1 MCNPI
6 EHGTNTIARYLFA
19 IKNDEKYFT
28 PCATR
33 ETFRISR
40 LLQKTDARGHRL
52 KRSVT
57 SIHKLATGTLS
68 SPLHLPSHPYQFHNT
83 ICSRHSSSKL
93 SFLLLESSL
102 LAAIRLIDNVVGD
115 TVISSPSPLFFFFFF
130 LSVTRS
136 RRERKQMLFTPCFAC
151 RNRGFRESG
160 SRAFVSKLVI
170 PVILSAI
177 FPDRTEH
184 LSKPFEYLRDVLPRN
199 WHNEREKWRNLS
211 RRREMFFFTM
221 MIKSF

>member
-1 MCNPI
+1 MYNPI
-6 EHGTNTIARYLFA
+6 EHDTNTIARYLFA

-68 SPLHLPSHPYQFHNT
+68 FPLHLPSHPYQFHNT
-83 ICSRHSSSKL
+83 IRSRHSSSKL

-115 TVISSPSPLFFFFFF
+115 TVISSPSPLFFFFFISF
-130 LSVTRS
+130 CNAISTRKEADVVHTVF
-136 RRERKQMLFTPCFAC
+136 RMPKQRISGIGVP
-151 RNRGFRESG
+151 GFCLETRDTGNPFCNFPG
-160 SRAFVSKLVI
+160 SNG
-170 PVILSAI
+170 
-177 FPDRTEH
+177 T
-184 LSKPFEYLRDVLPRN
+184 PFETFRISSWRFATKLAQRARKM
-199 WHNEREKWRNLS
+199 EEFIAEKGNV
-211 RRREMFFFTM
+211 FFYNDD
-221 MIKSF
+221 

>member
-6 EHGTNTIARYLFA
+6 EHDTNTIARYLFA

-83 ICSRHSSSKL
+83 IRSRHSSSKL

-130 LSVTRS
+130 FISFCNAISTRKEADVVHTVF
-136 RRERKQMLFTPCFAC
+136 RMPKQRISGIGVP
-151 RNRGFRESG
+151 GFCLETRDTGNPFCNFPG
-160 SRAFVSKLVI
+160 SNG
-170 PVILSAI
+170 
-177 FPDRTEH
+177 T
-184 LSKPFEYLRDVLPRN
+184 PFETFRI
-199 WHNEREKWRNLS
+199 S
-211 RRREMFFFTM
+211 
-221 MIKSF
+221 S